1 MHLSVPK
8 REFTNKVRGS
18 LDIGGA
24 SLALS
29 HCLPLIEA
37 SMMSIRGSPMSSM
50 TSISVSEYLKS
61 SYSPDR
67 DFVDGRV
74 EERNVGEHDHAAVQA
89 ALVLWFGQHQNEWR
103 IEVLPEQRIRISATK
118 FRVPD
123 VCLVSLDQPVE
134 QILTKPPLACIEILS
149 PEDTLRRMQ
158 ERISDYR
165 DFGVANIWVLDP
177 ATQRGY
183 DCHASGLLDATEFSI
198 PDTPI
203 RLVLSEL
210 FSKIRR

>member
-1 MHLSVPK
+1 
-8 REFTNKVRGS
+8 
-18 LDIGGA
+18 
-24 SLALS
+24 
-29 HCLPLIEA
+29 
-37 SMMSIRGSPMSSM
+37 MSST
-50 TSISVSEYLKS
+50 TSISVSEYLNS

-89 ALVLWFGQHQNEWR
+89 ALILWFGQRQDEWN

-123 VCLVSLDQPVE
+123 ICLVSLDQPVE

-158 ERISDYR
+158 ERINDYR
-165 DFGVANIWVLDP
+165 ELGVANIWVLDP

-183 DCHASGLLDATEFSI
+183 DCRLSGFLDATEFAI
-198 PDTPI
+198 PGTPI
-203 RLVLSEL
+203 RLSLQISLQESDDNPVGSAPCASPSFQTFTATLTALDALLADLRQQRTLSL
-210 FSKIRR
+210 RKIHGD

>member
-1 MHLSVPK
+1 
-8 REFTNKVRGS
+8 
-18 LDIGGA
+18 
-24 SLALS
+24 
-29 HCLPLIEA
+29 
-37 SMMSIRGSPMSSM
+37 MSSA
-50 TSISVSEYLKS
+50 TSISVREYLTS
-61 SYSPDR
+61 CYSPDR

-74 EERNVGEHDHAAVQA
+74 EERDVGEHDHAAVQA
-89 ALVLWFGQHQNEWR
+89 ALILWFGQRQSEWN
-103 IEVLPEQRIRISATK
+103 IEVLPEQRIRVSPTK

-123 VCLVSLDQPVE
+123 VCLVSLDEPVE

-158 ERISDYR
+158 ERVDDYR
-165 DFGVANIWVLDP
+165 AFGVANIWVLDP

-183 DCHASGLLDATEFSI
+183 DCRSSGFLGATDFAI

-210 FSKIRR
+210 FARIRR

>member
-1 MHLSVPK
+1 MILF
-8 REFTNKVRGS
+8 EVR
-18 LDIGGA
+18 L
-24 SLALS
+24 
-29 HCLPLIEA
+29 
-37 SMMSIRGSPMSSM
+37 MSST
-50 TSISVSEYLKS
+50 TSISVSEYLNS

-74 EERNVGEHDHAAVQA
+74 EERNLGEHDHAAVQA
-89 ALVLWFGQHQNEWR
+89 ALILWFGQRQAEWN

-158 ERISDYR
+158 ERINDYR
-165 DFGVANIWVLDP
+165 AFGVAGIWVLDP

-183 DCHASGLLDATEFSI
+183 DCGPSGFLDATEFAI
-198 PDTPI
+198 PGTPI

-210 FSKIRR
+210 FARIRR

>member
-1 MHLSVPK
+1 MDLCHTESQDAKSGIHGPK
-8 REFTNKVRGS
+8 LKYDEFV
-18 LDIGGA
+18 
-24 SLALS
+24 
-29 HCLPLIEA
+29 
-37 SMMSIRGSPMSSM
+37 RGSPMSSI
-50 TSISVSEYLKS
+50 TSISVSEYLHS

-89 ALVLWFGQHQNEWR
+89 ALILWFGQRQDEWN

-123 VCLVSLDQPVE
+123 ICLVSLDQPVE

-158 ERISDYR
+158 ERIDDYR
-165 DFGVANIWVLDP
+165 QFGVPNIWVLDP

-183 DCHASGLLDATEFSI
+183 DCQSSGFLDATEFSI
-198 PDTPI
+198 AGTPI
-203 RLVLSEL
+203 RLSLSEL
-210 FSKIRR
+210 FARIRR